1 MRNVTVS
8 LDDETAQWARL
19 EAARQDTSMSRL
31 IGELLRRHM
40 MDATEYERARRSY
53 LKRAA
58 APLSSEGTAYP
69 TRDELYTR

>member
-1 MRNVTVS
+1 
-8 LDDETAQWARL
+8 
-19 EAARQDTSMSRL
+19 MSRL